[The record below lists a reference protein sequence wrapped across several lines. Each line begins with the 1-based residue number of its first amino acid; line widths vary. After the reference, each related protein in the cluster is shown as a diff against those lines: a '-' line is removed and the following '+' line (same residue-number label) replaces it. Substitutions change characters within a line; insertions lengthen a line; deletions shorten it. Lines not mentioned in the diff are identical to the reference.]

1 MGSGD
6 RVVGWS
12 DLHSQFAFS
21 GAKILRMSIL
31 LRPWDVSRMTSGA
44 TPISFPTL
52 QTVSGLPGKDG
63 SPGVWWGLNYVCQ
76 CFTTAFVESTIVPCN
91 LVSK

>member
-1 MGSGD
+1 MGTENRSLE
-6 RVVGWS
+6 WS

-31 LRPWDVSRMTSGA
+31 LRPWEVSRMTSGA

-52 QTVSGLPGKDG
+52 QTDCQRAARYV
-63 SPGVWWGLNYVCQ
+63 VQYIEAAWG
-76 CFTTAFVESTIVPCN
+76 FN
-91 LVSK
+91 LRMPVLHYCIC